1 MTGDTTINLDNS
13 IKRPSSPKHVEEPL
27 ICKKKSDN
35 SLKKPSSLEYV
46 KETPIC
52 KKKKK
57 FLQTSCNNSQM
68 QIINLNHIQEITP
81 TFISLP
87 STLVSLSS
95 SNQT

>member
-52 KKKKK
+52 KKKK
-57 FLQTSCNNSQM
+57 
-68 QIINLNHIQEITP
+68 
-81 TFISLP
+81 
-87 STLVSLSS
+87 SS
-95 SNQT
+95 SKLVATTLRCKLSI